1 MQFDLL
7 RAFPYPVLR
16 PGVDDYRDSDIQ
28 ATVYFEE
35 SAGSNII
42 TAEIDFALSV
52 PEIKKLVAD
61 GVAHYVVVFA
71 CRDTYFRKA
80 SLKKQPSFT
89 ETFSAGELRGELLIY
104 PYIIASSAITD
115 FECPWIN
122 EEFGPGPFS
131 FPNCAVLALDQ
142 PQSIYIDRDAFK
154 PISSCFSMVKR
165 DNIADNEW
173 QVQADGDKVQIAVSP
188 ALKARIDAA
197 RNTKENRAILINSIY
212 FAAVMQCLSLLKR
225 EGDEFDYRWTHIFKR
240 RMADQGID
248 LNSHDEVWI
257 AQQLMRHPISVLDNY
272 FFGENG
278 E

>member
-35 SAGSNII
+35 TSGSNII

-52 PEIKKLVAD
+52 PEIKKLVSD

-80 SLKKQPSFT
+80 SIKEQSSFT
-89 ETFSAGELRGELLIY
+89 ETFSAGELRGEVLIY
-104 PYIIASSAITD
+104 PYIIASSVITD
-115 FECPWIN
+115 FECAWIN

-131 FPNCAVLALDQ
+131 FPNGAVLALDQ

-173 QVQADGDKVQIAVSP
+173 QVQADGHKVQIASV
-188 ALKARIDAA
+188 
-197 RNTKENRAILINSIY
+197 
-212 FAAVMQCLSLLKR
+212 QLSK
-225 EGDEFDYRWTHIFKR
+225 H
-240 RMADQGID
+240 A
-248 LNSHDEVWI
+248 
-257 AQQLMRHPISVLDNY
+257 
-272 FFGENG
+272 
-278 E
+278 